1 MLKNQY
7 FTVIL
12 VIIYF
17 LANAQ
22 SGNQI
27 VVKRGESLYDI
38 AQKSGVSIANLIKI
52 NELKNTNLISF
63 NTFLLTD
70 IKLMM
75 LCFLSFTT
83 SGVCPSGTVV
93 DREKIL
99 YRTTNQNVFI
109 AFIQGVTRDS
119 GQTKK
124 RNSEQKF
131 SYAALV
137 ESLGLLSK
145 LNCF

>member
-1 MLKNQY
+1 MIFSYNC
-7 FTVIL
+7 L
-12 VIIYF
+12 VVKRQLLSVLLGFAYF
-17 LANAQ
+17 LANSQ

-63 NTFLLTD
+63 NKFLLTD

-109 AFIQGVTRDS
+109 AFIQGVTRGIADQQKS
-119 GQTKK
+119 EIVNK
-124 RNSEQKF
+124 NS
-131 SYAALV
+131 AIPLW
-137 ESLGLLSK
+137 
-145 LNCF
+145 

>member
-1 MLKNQY
+1 M
-7 FTVIL
+7 
-12 VIIYF
+12 IIYF

-109 AFIQGVTRDS
+109 AFIQGVTRGIADQQKS
-119 GQTKK
+119 EIVNK
-124 RNSEQKF
+124 NS
-131 SYAALV
+131 AIPLW
-137 ESLGLLSK
+137 
-145 LNCF
+145 

>member
-109 AFIQGVTRDS
+109 AFIQGVTRGIADQQKS
-119 GQTKK
+119 EIVNK
-124 RNSEQKF
+124 NS
-131 SYAALV
+131 AIPLW
-137 ESLGLLSK
+137 
-145 LNCF
+145 